1 MKVIIDGKDLV
12 LADLADFDIKQTL
25 ECGQCF
31 NFVRTDAGTDSSFC
45 AYKIIAGGRVLFVSQ
60 TIHDKASGY
69 IDGSSSDSLQD
80 YTSRGCDLTL
90 YDTSFEDYEI
100 FWKRYFDIA
109 TDYGRIKKE
118 IIKACP
124 ELEEVIRENPGI
136 RLLHQEYFETLIS
149 FIISQ
154 NKQIPQIKAVVRQLS
169 EMAGRKIESEIIKL
183 YKNGLISDDFLK
195 RESNCID
202 DFSITSYCFPT
213 IEEMNRLSEDDI
225 RACKAGF
232 RAPYIMDAV
241 RRTISGE
248 ITEDSFKGLST
259 DEARQLL
266 MKIKGV
272 GEKVANC
279 VLLFGLGRR
288 EAFPVDVWMKRIME
302 DIYFHNDT
310 PKDVIEAFAT
320 DRFGEYAGYAQQY
333 LFIYGKNKLK

>member
-1 MKVIIDGKDLV
+1 MRIINNGKDIV
-12 LADLADFDIKQTL
+12 LADFANFDLKESL

-31 NFVRTDAGTDSSFC
+31 NFVRTDDCTDNSFC
-45 AYKIIAGGRVLFVSQ
+45 AYKIIAGGRVLFASQ
-60 TIHDKASGY
+60 RNS
-69 IDGSSSDSLQD
+69 
-80 YTSRGCDLTL
+80 DLTL
-90 YDTSFEDYEI
+90 YDTSMEDYEA
-100 FWKRYFDIA
+100 FWSNYFDVD
-109 TDYGRIKKE
+109 TDYGAIQKS
-118 IIKACP
+118 IIEACP
-124 ELEEVIRENPGI
+124 ELEEVIKENPGI
-136 RLLHQEYFETLIS
+136 RLLNQEYFETLIS

-169 EMAGRKIESEIIKL
+169 EMAGKKIDSDVARLRKLKVVNQDNIIM
-183 YKNGLISDDFLK
+183 
-195 RESNCID
+195 
-202 DFSITSYCFPT
+202 TSYCFPT
-213 IEEMNRLSEDDI
+213 LEEFSKLTEDDI

-241 RRTISGE
+241 RRTVYGE
-248 ITEDSFKGLST
+248 ITEDSFMGLST

-302 DIYFHNDT
+302 DIYFHADT
-310 PKDVIEAFAT
+310 PKDKIEAFAT
-320 DRFGEYAGYAQQY
+320 ERFGKYAGYAQQY